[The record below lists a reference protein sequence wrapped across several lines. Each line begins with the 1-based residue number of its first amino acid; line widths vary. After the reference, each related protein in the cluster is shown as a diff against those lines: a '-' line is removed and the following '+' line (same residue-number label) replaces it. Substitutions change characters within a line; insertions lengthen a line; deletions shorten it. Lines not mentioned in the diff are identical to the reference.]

1 MPTRRQFIRDCSVA
15 ATVASLTP
23 TVLLAQGRGGRR
35 GSSDQLGFEQFASQ
49 LNTAFSLPAAPRA
62 ARLLLV
68 EANRLPPAAA
78 NSEDAR
84 NERFRL
90 LFRGAA
96 QQPLGQDTYAFEHSR
111 LGRLTMFIVPVGSAV
126 GAPHCYYEAVFNYP
140 VHPVD
145 VVAQL
150 ALAPQPAGR
159 G

>member
-23 TVLLAQGRGGRR
+23 TALLAQGGAGRR
-35 GSSDQLGFEQFASQ
+35 EVSDQLAFEQFASQ
-49 LNTAFSLPAAPRA
+49 LNTSFSIPAAPRA
-62 ARLLLV
+62 FRLLLV
-68 EANRLPPAAA
+68 EANRLPAATA

-96 QQPLGQDTYAFEHSR
+96 QQALGQDTYAFEHPR
-111 LGRLTMFIVPVGSAV
+111 LGRLTMFIVPMGYAA
-126 GAPHCYYEAVFNYP
+126 GASHCYYEAVFNYP
-140 VHPVD
+140 VHPAD

>member
-23 TVLLAQGRGGRR
+23 TVLLAQGRGGWS
-35 GSSDQLGFEQFASQ
+35 GGAEQLGFEQFASQ
-49 LNTAFSLPAAPRA
+49 LNTAFSLPATPRA
-62 ARLLLV
+62 SRLLLV
-68 EANRLPPAAA
+68 GANRLPLAAA

-90 LFRGAA
+90 VFRGAA

-111 LGRLTMFIVPVGSAV
+111 LGRLTLFIVPAGCVA

-140 VHPVD
+140 VHPAD

-159 G
+159 V